1 MCNFGAW
8 GEWRIRRIYDIYY
21 LDVDTIKDQD
31 RLINSKY
38 LDYIKVYIMEDYV
51 GYKYLNKIPN
61 QRMNLVD
68 VSI

>member
-8 GEWRIRRIYDIYY
+8 EEWRIRRIYDIYY

>member
-8 GEWRIRRIYDIYY
+8 EEWRIRRIYDIYY

-51 GYKYLNKIPN
+51 GYKSLNKIPN